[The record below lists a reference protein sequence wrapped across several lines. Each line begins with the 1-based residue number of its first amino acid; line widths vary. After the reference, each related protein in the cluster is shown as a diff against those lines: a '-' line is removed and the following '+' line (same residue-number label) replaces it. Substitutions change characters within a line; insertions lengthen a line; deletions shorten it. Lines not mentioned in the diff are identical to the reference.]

1 MPSAVEH
8 FETASAVL
16 AGLLTGATVGVVGS
30 IFHRYRLGDA
40 PVGVVVS
47 LVAVALGVVF
57 MRSLSGRVALA
68 AYAAALLGVILGMA
82 LVGSDRIVLLAQAVG
97 LVWAIGAA
105 VVSLTG
111 FLLPERWFSEA

>member
-1 MPSAVEH
+1 MSSAVER

-30 IFHRYRLGDA
+30 TFHRYRLGDA
-40 PVGVVVS
+40 PVGVVVA

-57 MRSLSGRVALA
+57 MRALAGRGALA
-68 AYAAALLGVILGMA
+68 AYAVALLGVILGIA
-82 LVGSDRIVLLAQAVG
+82 LVGSDRILLLGQGIG

-105 VVSLTG
+105 VLALAG
-111 FLLPERWFSEA
+111 FVLPERWFSEA